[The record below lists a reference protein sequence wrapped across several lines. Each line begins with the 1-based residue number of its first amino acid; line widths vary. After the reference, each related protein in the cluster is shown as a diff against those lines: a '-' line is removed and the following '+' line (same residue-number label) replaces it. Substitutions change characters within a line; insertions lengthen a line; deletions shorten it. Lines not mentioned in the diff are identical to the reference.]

1 MSNQTIKL
9 TSIFIKE
16 GYPYSKDNLIQL
28 FKCENALE
36 LIKELKQYGIIRT
49 SRIKN
54 DINNVDFSESEQ
66 IITSVDDNDA
76 SIKYIFNYVGVIV
89 IQNTIIKIIPKYI
102 KIDALKLNNLTI
114 EEEIILTNK
123 LKQII
128 KVLEK
133 YNNSKT
139 PIVNMYNNNLE
150 SGSVNLLAVML
161 YLLND
166 YYEYG
171 IYNNQIELVETNGNS
186 EILWDKTI
194 NETFAIIKNNRP
206 IYTDLFTKKKLY
218 NEFDYFKRLHEYVLT
233 QCSNYIKETKLD
245 NLFDNILPVN
255 LSEETQLDF
264 GDEDYILYKITQELN
279 TQFNTR
285 KQLVLKLMYSFISQ
299 NKVSVKD
306 KCLNLYGTNSFNLVW
321 EEVCRTILNDKL
333 NKSLRNC
340 VENLHSDYSE
350 KSSNALK
357 ELIEKP
363 KWNKFEASETLEP
376 DIISIENNCFTIYDA
391 KYYDLKIDSSL
402 SGQPGMESITKQY
415 LYQLAFKNF
424 IDKNYLTP
432 RNVFL
437 FPTDD
442 DKAKNAGF
450 VRMSMFEEL
459 KLVDIAIIYLPCE
472 AVFSYYLMGQNYL
485 LIDNILNNLQ

>member
-1 MSNQTIKL
+1 MLNKTNKL

-16 GYPYSKDNLIQL
+16 GYPYSKDNLLQL
-28 FKCENALE
+28 FNCEHAIE
-36 LIKELKQYGIIRT
+36 LIKELKRYGIIKT
-49 SRIKN
+49 SKIKS
-54 DINNVDFSESEQ
+54 DINNVDFSDSVQ
-66 IITSVDDNDA
+66 IIASVDDNDP
-76 SIKYIFNYVGVIV
+76 SIKYIFNYVGIII
-89 IQNTIIKIIPKYI
+89 IQNTIIKILPKYI
-102 KIDALKLNNLTI
+102 KIDTYKLNNLTI
-114 EEEIILTNK
+114 EEEKELTKK

-133 YNNSKT
+133 YNNSKV
-139 PIVNMYNNNLE
+139 PVVNMYNNNLE
-150 SGSVNLLAVML
+150 NGSVNLLAVML

-171 IYNNQIELVETNGNS
+171 IYNNQVDLIEKNGDS

-206 IYTDLFTKKKLY
+206 IYAELFTKKKSY

-245 NLFDNILPVN
+245 DLFDNILPIN

-264 GDEDYILYKITQELN
+264 GDEDYILYRINQELN
-279 TQFNTR
+279 AQFNTR

-299 NKVSVKD
+299 NKVVVKD

-333 NKSLRNC
+333 NTSLKNC
-340 VENLHSDYSE
+340 IENLHSDYNE
-350 KSSNALK
+350 KSNKSLK

-363 KWNKFEASETLEP
+363 IWNDFEACETLEP
-376 DIISIENNCFTIYDA
+376 DIISVDNNCFTIYDA
-391 KYYDLKIDSSL
+391 KYYNLKINGSL
-402 SGQPGMESITKQY
+402 SGQPGIESITKQY
-415 LYQLAFKNF
+415 LYQLAFKDF
-424 IDKNYLTP
+424 IDKHHLMP

-437 FPTDD
+437 FPIDD
-442 DKAKNAGF
+442 DGIKKAGIVK
-450 VRMSMFEEL
+450 MSMFENL
-459 KLVDIAIIYLPCE
+459 GLVDITIIYLPCE
-472 AVFSYYLMGQNYL
+472 KVYYYYLTEQYYNIQQN
-485 LIDNILNNLQ
+485 